1 MNSMFEQLWKKF
13 CSNDISI
20 SAALDAHG
28 VRCRR
33 RDFDIIPSMIKAG
46 EIEKAQDVLIE
57 MMLSTP
63 VWDPLTVISASK
75 MIAELFLATGKFE
88 SAVEFAEKGLQWD
101 PANPELLLIICKST
115 AKFDIDKCHGYFNFL
130 KTCGYN
136 ESFFDGFMPP
146 ETSKKPNEYVIAA
159 DSFKVYTTDDV
170 LRLMVYLAASLV
182 RRPLFETIDALR
194 AHALA
199 CIGAGNLN
207 LALVTLKLA
216 LFRNKDPLYLSGL
229 NPVIIQMKSK
239 WLRCL
244 EQYVLAAIEKDAKT
258 KQLNTAHKFTEKL
271 VDRRHAVEDLNS
283 SGNKAGLFL
292 MVMDPAPEI
301 SFLACQYL
309 IELGDEKQIR
319 TYISDAVM
327 TELKYKE
334 MYGELRPQLLQRIM
348 KNPGV
353 VPSAAPSIVNPDAS
367 LAETVP
373 DADAPVKKIVRKKAA
388 SKIEE
393 EEEDEPKPA
402 KKKPGRKKKV
412 IEE

>member
-13 CSNDISI
+13 SSNDISI
-20 SAALDAHG
+20 SVALDAHV
-28 VRCRR
+28 VRCKR
-33 RDFDIIPSMIKAG
+33 RDFDIIPSLIKAG
-46 EIEKAQDVLIE
+46 NTEKAQDVLIE

-63 VWDPLTVISASK
+63 VWDSLTAISVSK

-88 SAVEFAEKGLQWD
+88 SAVEFAEKGLVWD

-115 AKFDIDKCHGYFNFL
+115 ATYDIDKCCGYFNFL
-130 KTCGYN
+130 KACGYN

-146 ETSKKPNEYVIAA
+146 EVSKKPKEYIITT
-159 DSFKVYTTDDV
+159 DSFKVYTPDDV
-170 LRLMVYLAASLV
+170 LKLMVYQTTSLV
-182 RRPLFETIDALR
+182 RRPLFETIDTLR

-207 LALVTLKLA
+207 LALVALKLA
-216 LFRNKDPLYLSGL
+216 IFRNKDPLYLSGL
-229 NPVIIQMKSK
+229 NPVIIQMKNK

-244 EQYVLAAIEKDAKT
+244 EQYVLVMIEKDAKT
-258 KQLNTAHKFTEKL
+258 KLLYSAHKFTEKL

-283 SGNKAGLFL
+283 AGNKAGLFL

-309 IELGDEKQIR
+309 IELGDEKQVR

-353 VPSAAPSIVNPDAS
+353 VPSAAPSVVNPDAP
-367 LAETVP
+367 LAEAAP
-373 DADAPVKKIVRKKAA
+373 DPDAPVKKIVRKKAA

-393 EEEDEPKPA
+393 DEEDEPKPA

-412 IEE
+412 VEE

>member
-1 MNSMFEQLWKKF
+1 MFEQLWKKF

-20 SAALDAHG
+20 TTALDAHA

-33 RDFDIIPSMIKAG
+33 RDFDIIPSLIKAG
-46 EIEKAQDVLIE
+46 DIEKAQDVLIE

-75 MIAELFLATGKFE
+75 MIAELFLLTEKFE
-88 SAVEFAEKGLQWD
+88 SAVAFAEKGLEWD

-115 AKFDIDKCHGYFNFL
+115 AKYDIDKCHGYFNFL

-136 ESFFDGFMPP
+136 ENFFDGFMPP
-146 ETSKKPNEYVIAA
+146 EMSKKPKDYVISA
-159 DSFKVYTTDDV
+159 DSFKVYASDDV
-170 LRLMVYLAASLV
+170 LKLMVYQAASLV
-182 RRPLFETIDALR
+182 RRPLFETIDTLR

-207 LALVTLKLA
+207 LALVALKLA

-229 NPVIIQMKSK
+229 NPVVIQMKSK

-244 EQYVLAAIEKDAKT
+244 EQYVIAAIEKDAKT
-258 KQLNTAHKFTEKL
+258 KQFNTAHKFTEKL

-283 SGNKAGLFL
+283 TGNKAGLFL

-309 IELGDEKQIR
+309 IELGDEKQVR

-334 MYGELRPQLLQRIM
+334 MYGELRPQLLQRNM
-348 KNPGV
+348 KNPGQ
-353 VPSAAPSIVNPDAS
+353 VPSAAPLQVSPDAS
-367 LAETVP
+367 IAETAQ
-373 DADAPVKKIVRKKAA
+373 DSDAPVKKIVRKKAA

-412 IEE
+412 VEE

>member
-1 MNSMFEQLWKKF
+1 MFEQLWKKF

-20 SAALDAHG
+20 GTALDAHG

-33 RDFDIIPSMIKAG
+33 RDFDIISSQIKAG
-46 EIEKAQDVLIE
+46 NTDKAQDVLIE

-75 MIAELFLATGKFE
+75 MIAELFLAMGKFE
-88 SAVEFAEKGLQWD
+88 SAVEFAEKGLEWD
-101 PANPELLLIICKST
+101 PANPELLLIICKCT
-115 AKFDIDKCHGYFNFL
+115 AKYDTDKCHGYFNFL

-136 ESFFDGFMPP
+136 ESFFDGFIPP
-146 ETSKKPNEYVIAA
+146 ETSKNPKEYSITA

-170 LRLMVYLAASLV
+170 LKLMVYQAASLV
-182 RRPLFETIDALR
+182 RRPLFETIDTLR

-207 LALVTLKLA
+207 LALVALTLA

-229 NPVIIQMKSK
+229 NPVVIQMKNK

-244 EQYVLAAIEKDAKT
+244 EQYVLTAIEKDAKT
-258 KQLNTAHKFTEKL
+258 KQFYTAHKFTERL

-283 SGNKAGLFL
+283 AGNKAGLFF

-309 IELGDEKQIR
+309 IELGDEKQVR

-353 VPSAAPSIVNPDAS
+353 VPSSVSSQVNPDAS
-367 LAETVP
+367 LAETAS
-373 DADAPVKKIVRKKAA
+373 DSDAPVKKIVRKKAV

-412 IEE
+412 VEE